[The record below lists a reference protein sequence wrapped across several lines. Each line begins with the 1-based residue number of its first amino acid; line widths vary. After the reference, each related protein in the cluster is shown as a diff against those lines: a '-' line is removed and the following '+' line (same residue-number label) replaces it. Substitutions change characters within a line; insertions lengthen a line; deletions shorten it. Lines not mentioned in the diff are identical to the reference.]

1 MEFSLSQLET
11 RGLDLTCFFDSILET
26 LSRVSFPVDGG
37 TKHSGSRHASRRLRA
52 ALSLRMLES
61 RFTRR
66 VVQPERETLAGQEG
80 SPLFGRQVR
89 VRFKLIDDPP
99 STVSSKNIEI

>member
-1 MEFSLSQLET
+1 M
-11 RGLDLTCFFDSILET
+11 TCFFDSILET

-61 RFTRR
+61 RFTSR
-66 VVQPERETLAGQEG
+66 VVEPGRERERERDLGRVAAGQEG

>member
-61 RFTRR
+61 RFTSR
-66 VVQPERETLAGQEG
+66 VVEPGRERERERERLGPRRGRTGGISSVRPAGSG
-80 SPLFGRQVR
+80 SF
-89 VRFKLIDDPP
+89 
-99 STVSSKNIEI
+99 

>member
-66 VVQPERETLAGQEG
+66 VVQPERETSAASRPDRRDLLCSVGR
-80 SPLFGRQVR
+80 FGFV
-89 VRFKLIDDPP
+89 L
-99 STVSSKNIEI
+99 N

>member
-61 RFTRR
+61 RFTSR
-66 VVQPERETLAGQEG
+66 VVEPGRERERETWAASRPDRRDLLCSAGR
-80 SPLFGRQVR
+80 FGFV
-89 VRFKLIDDPP
+89 L
-99 STVSSKNIEI
+99 N

>member
-1 MEFSLSQLET
+1 M
-11 RGLDLTCFFDSILET
+11 TCFFDSILET

-66 VVQPERETLAGQEG
+66 VVQPERETSAASRPDRRDLLCSVGR
-80 SPLFGRQVR
+80 FGFV
-89 VRFKLIDDPP
+89 L
-99 STVSSKNIEI
+99 N

>member
-1 MEFSLSQLET
+1 M
-11 RGLDLTCFFDSILET
+11 TCFFDSILET

-66 VVQPERETLAGQEG
+66 VVQPERETLAGQG
-80 SPLFGRQVR
+80 GISSVVGRQVR